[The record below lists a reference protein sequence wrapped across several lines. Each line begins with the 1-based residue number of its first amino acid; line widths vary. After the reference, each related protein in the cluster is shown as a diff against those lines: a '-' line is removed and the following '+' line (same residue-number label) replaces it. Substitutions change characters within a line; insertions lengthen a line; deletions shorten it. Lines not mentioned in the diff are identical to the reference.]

1 MDNNTPTS
9 KGKSNAYVDSKQSIY
24 GQWIDGKEG
33 WPECPRCG
41 FGARK
46 DEYSGEPTVSNF
58 CPDCGLQLMFQGTP
72 TMGRPYN
79 KVKEAMYFRKIDK
92 SIEAFK
98 NGDIVVKTM
107 EELEAMV

>member
-1 MDNNTPTS
+1 
-9 KGKSNAYVDSKQSIY
+9 
-24 GQWIDGKEG
+24 
-33 WPECPRCG
+33 
-41 FGARK
+41 
-46 DEYSGEPTVSNF
+46 
-58 CPDCGLQLMFQGTP
+58 
-72 TMGRPYN
+72 MGRPYN